1 MDLIQIK
8 VGNSQ

>member
-1 MDLIQIK
+1 MQIK